1 MFHSLNIGHLVAA
14 HKTEW
19 CHSREGG
26 NLGHILIWIPVF
38 TGMTEEK
45 KAVVWPLLGLVRS
58 YLKKVIQIDEN
69 VP

>member
-1 MFHSLNIGHLVAA
+1 
-14 HKTEW
+14 
-19 CHSREGG
+19 
-26 NLGHILIWIPVF
+26 
-38 TGMTEEK
+38 MTEEK